1 MKVLLSRV
9 ISTAFTSHALR
20 DLRRR
25 VHAIRRL
32 MRGGK
37 PTVHYFHQA
46 DDPYSQIAV
55 QVLARFAQRY
65 KVELVCH
72 LVSPPDDAA
81 APERYLLRQY
91 ALRDAYRLARE
102 YGFAFSEH
110 AVEPDGQLL
119 ALGNA
124 ILAKSLK
131 DNRFKEV
138 GALVGRALWDHD
150 QTAMNALAATMGRA
164 SDSETQ
170 AAIEQGT
177 QARKAL
183 GHYLSAMF
191 YFEGEWY
198 WGIDRLHHLE
208 RRLQKMDL
216 DKSPDMPG
224 LAPYRDIRL
233 GAVPA
238 STTRPVIEAWFSF
251 RSPYSYLFFPRIR
264 KLARHYGADLK
275 LRFILPMV
283 MRGLPVP
290 IEKRLY
296 IVLDAKREADMVG
309 MRYGTSVDPVGP
321 GAARALAVLHH
332 AVQLG
337 KGEDF
342 AELGM
347 QAAFADGIA
356 LASDSGLYDVGK
368 RAGLTK
374 AQVKAALGDESWQPV
389 VESNRQALFDAGL
402 WGAPTFRVNGLPA
415 HWGQDRLWAL
425 EQDILQ
431 VMGAN
436 AAPAL
441 KQ

>member
-1 MKVLLSRV
+1 MKVILSRLV
-9 ISTAFTSHALR
+9 STAFTSHSLR

-25 VHAIRRL
+25 VHAHRRVL
-32 MRGGK
+32 RGGK

-46 DDPYSQIAV
+46 DDAYSQIAA
-55 QVLARFAQRY
+55 QVLARLAQRY

-72 LVSPPDDAA
+72 LVAPPDDAA
-81 APERYLLRQY
+81 APERHLLRQY
-91 ALRDAYRLARE
+91 ALRDGYRLARE
-102 YGFAFSEH
+102 YGFVFSRH
-110 AVEPDGQLL
+110 AVEPDTQLL
-119 ALGNA
+119 ALANA
-124 ILAKSLK
+124 ILAKALK
-131 DNRFKEV
+131 DERFKEV
-138 GALVGRALWDHD
+138 APLVGRALWDHD
-150 QTAMNALAATMGRA
+150 PTALNALAATMGRA
-164 SDSETQ
+164 SDSETH
-170 AAIEQGT
+170 AVIEQGT
-177 QARKAL
+177 KERKAL

-208 RRLQKMDL
+208 RRLAKMGL
-216 DKSPDMPG
+216 DRLPDMPG
-224 LAPYRDIRL
+224 LAPYRDIKL
-233 GAVPA
+233 GTVPH
-238 STTRPVIEAWFSF
+238 TTCKPVIEAWFSF

-309 MRYGTSVDPVGP
+309 MRFGKSVDPVGP

-332 AVQLG
+332 AVKLG
-337 KGEDF
+337 KGEEF

-356 LASDSGLYDVGK
+356 LASDRGLYDIGK
-368 RAGLTK
+368 RAGLTE
-374 AQVKAALGDESWQPV
+374 AQSKAALADDSWQPK
-389 VESNRQALFDAGL
+389 VEANRQALFDAGL
-402 WGAPTFRVNGLPA
+402 WGAPTFRVNGMPA

-425 EQDILQ
+425 EEDILH
-431 VMGAN
+431 VMGAS
-436 AAPAL
+436 AG
-441 KQ
+441 

>member
-1 MKVLLSRV
+1 MKVILSRI
-9 ISTAFTSHALR
+9 ISTAFTSHSLR
-20 DLRRR
+20 NLRRR
-25 VHAIRRL
+25 VHALRRI

-72 LVSPPDDAA
+72 LVAPPDDAA

-91 ALRDAYRLARE
+91 ALRDGYRLARE
-102 YGFAFSEH
+102 YGFVFSEH
-110 AVEPDGQLL
+110 AVEPDAQLL

-124 ILAKSLK
+124 IIAKALT
-131 DNRFKEV
+131 DERFKEV
-138 GALVGRALWDHD
+138 APLVGRAFWDHD
-150 QTAMNALAATMGRA
+150 LTGLNALAATMGRA
-164 SDSETQ
+164 SDSETL
-170 AAIEQGT
+170 ATIEQGT
-177 QARKAL
+177 KARKAL

-208 RRLQKMDL
+208 RRLREMGL
-216 DKSPDMPG
+216 DRSPDMPG
-224 LAPYRDIRL
+224 LAPYRDLKL
-233 GAVPA
+233 GSVPQTA
-238 STTRPVIEAWFSF
+238 NKPVIEAWFSF

-332 AVQLG
+332 AVKLG

-356 LASDSGLYDVGK
+356 LASDSGLYGVGK

-374 AQVKAALGDESWQPV
+374 AQVKAALADDSWQSE
-389 VESNRQALFDAGL
+389 VEANRQALFDAGL
-402 WGAPTFRVNGLPA
+402 WGAPTFRVNGMAA

-425 EQDILQ
+425 EEDLLQ
-431 VMGAN
+431 AMGAN
-436 AAPAL
+436 TAAAE
-441 KQ
+441 